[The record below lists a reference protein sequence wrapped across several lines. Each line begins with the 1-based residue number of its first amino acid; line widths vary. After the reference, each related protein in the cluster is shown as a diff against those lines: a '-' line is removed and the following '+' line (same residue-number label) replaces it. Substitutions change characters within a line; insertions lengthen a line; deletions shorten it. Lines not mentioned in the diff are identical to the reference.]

1 MGERAKECNFSG
13 KCRDRTV
20 AEAQEYPR
28 EQKRAGQGY
37 AKMMQD
43 KAGSGWSQGSQS
55 VPGEVLKAT
64 GGPQP
69 PLREKVTWPIF
80 PF

>member
-1 MGERAKECNFSG
+1 MQLQGQVQGQDCGGGTGIPEGAEKGLRGRAML
-13 KCRDRTV
+13 RW
-20 AEAQEYPR
+20 
-28 EQKRAGQGY
+28 
-37 AKMMQD
+37 MQD

-55 VPGEVLKAT
+55 VPGEVLKAM